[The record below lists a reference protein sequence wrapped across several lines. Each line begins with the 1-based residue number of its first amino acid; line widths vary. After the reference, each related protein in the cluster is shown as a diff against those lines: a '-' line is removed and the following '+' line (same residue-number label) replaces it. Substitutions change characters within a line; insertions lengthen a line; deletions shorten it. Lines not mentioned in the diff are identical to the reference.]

1 MLVKDFMTS
10 NPVTIR
16 PDTSH
21 HEAVKIMR
29 DKGFRRL
36 PVLDANNHLVGIV
49 VEKDLLSTQ
58 PSPATSLSIWEVH
71 NLLSKLKVAD
81 FMSHPVYTVRAECP
95 VEDAARIMV
104 QHKIGCLPVM
114 SGDELVGIITET
126 DIFRGLTKMMAG
138 GEPGVRV
145 ALRLP
150 RNRGAVL
157 ALVNEVYSQ
166 GGRLVSVATLNEP
179 DGVHKLVA
187 VKVTDADP
195 DALEKAIRAHGDWQ
209 VEDIRESTDC
219 HLPRLFGSR

>member
-114 SGDELVGIITET
+114 RGDELVGIITET

-166 GGRLVSVATLNEP
+166 GGRLISVATLNEP